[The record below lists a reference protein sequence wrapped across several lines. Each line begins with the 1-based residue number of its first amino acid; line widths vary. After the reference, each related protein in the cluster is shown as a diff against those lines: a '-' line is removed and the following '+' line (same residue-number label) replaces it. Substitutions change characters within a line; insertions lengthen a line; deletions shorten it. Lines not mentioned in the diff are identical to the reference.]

1 LAHTEL
7 EMELSNSKSQI
18 HNLQMELDGAI
29 GREERENRR
38 KGEVEGRLLELDG
51 RLKAS
56 QEALAASKSGE
67 MMVIGPLC
75 ARLNSRRI
83 SGYIR
88 KFDQFASHKSSRIQR
103 FYWANWWVRIVQ
115 NLEIF

>member
-1 LAHTEL
+1 
-7 EMELSNSKSQI
+7 MELSNSKSQI
-18 HNLQMELDGAI
+18 HNLHMELDGAI

-38 KGEVEGRLLELDG
+38 KEEVEGRLKELDG

-67 MMVIGPLC
+67 MMAIGPLC
-75 ARLNSRRI
+75 AVEFPTNIWLHPE
-83 SGYIR
+83 IR
-88 KFDQFASHKSSRIQR
+88 PICITQVVQNPKIF
-103 FYWANWWVRIVQ
+103 WANWWWVRIVQ